1 MLINMERI
9 SFHPIARKVP
19 FPLAVPPSGVDR
31 RATPFPL
38 LSVILALRISG
49 GTADWKGAFY
59 FLFMKK
65 ESGDTLFFALF
76 WGDCKMFKLLFSGEL
91 DLRQHPK

>member
-1 MLINMERI
+1 MLINTERI
-9 SFHPIARKVP
+9 SFHPIACKVP
-19 FPLAVPPSGVDR
+19 FPLAVPPSGADR

-65 ESGDTLFFALF
+65 ESGEHSLFCFVL
-76 WGDCKMFKLLFSGEL
+76 GRL
-91 DLRQHPK
+91 QNV